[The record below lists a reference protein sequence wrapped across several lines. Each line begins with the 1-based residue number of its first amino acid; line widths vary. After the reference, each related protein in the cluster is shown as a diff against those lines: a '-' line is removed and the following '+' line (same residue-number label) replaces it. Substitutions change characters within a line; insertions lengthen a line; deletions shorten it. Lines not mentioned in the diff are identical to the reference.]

1 MAERWE
7 PVRQCP
13 QRSRKEGSQ
22 APLRHQDCSTYPCL
36 LRGPHTRGTWLCK
49 GSTRK
54 LGRRGCF
61 RAQRAALLERNRLFL
76 QAAQGLGP
84 CGCSHPARPLKSLR
98 QTGGRVRKAL
108 APAAF
113 LDEQL
118 QGPAACGRPTH
129 ASHGS
134 QAQAAAAQRAGPAC
148 PRGHP
153 LLAVPG
159 EVGRLPGLVRR
170 GYQGAHLGGIA
181 AEPRLGPHRSGGR
194 ILLHRGLPVA
204 QP

>member
-1 MAERWE
+1 MGERRE
-7 PVRQCP
+7 LVRQCP
-13 QRSRKEGSQ
+13 QRSGKEGNQ
-22 APLRHQDCSTYPCL
+22 APRPQDCSTYPCL
-36 LRGPHTRGTWLCK
+36 LRGPHPRGAWLCK

-61 RAQRAALLERNRLFL
+61 RAQRAALLGRNGLFL

-84 CGCSHPARPLKSLR
+84 CGCSHPARPLKSLGE
-98 QTGGRVRKAL
+98 TGGRVRKAL

-118 QGPAACGRPTH
+118 QEPAACGRPTH
-129 ASHGS
+129 TSHGS
-134 QAQAAAAQRAGPAC
+134 QAQAAAEQHAGPAC

-153 LLAVPG
+153 LLAVTG

-170 GYQGAHLGGIA
+170 GCQGAL
-181 AEPRLGPHRSGGR
+181 SF
-194 ILLHRGLPVA
+194 VS
-204 QP
+204 